1 MHAGDG
7 RRVQSA
13 CRKDV
18 PSMAKRVFLIVLDSF
33 GIGEMPDAAKFGDEG
48 SNTLAS
54 IVKSEKYATPML
66 QKMGLFNIEGVACG
80 KPAKR
85 PLAAFARL
93 AEVSAGKDTTTGH
106 WELAGAESA
115 KPLPVYPGGF
125 PIEVIRAFEEKT
137 GRKTLCN
144 KPYSGTDVI
153 RDYGEEHMRTGA
165 LIVYTSADSVFQV
178 AAHEKVVPLAEL
190 YRCCE
195 LAREMLDVGR
205 VIARPFTGTCAAD
218 FKRTPNRHDYSLKP
232 PRPTMLDGIHAA
244 GLDTI
249 GVGKIY
255 DIFAGQGVSE
265 KIRTTGNDNGM
276 EVTLE
281 LAKRDFSGLAF
292 INLVDFDMLYGHR
305 NDVDGYAAAATRF
318 DEYLVQLVKLLGPD
332 DLLLITADH
341 GCDPATPST
350 DHSREYVPLLAFGS
364 QVREGTNLGTRR
376 GFGCVACTVCD
387 YLGVPAKLDG
397 ESLLNDVLR

>member
-1 MHAGDG
+1 
-7 RRVQSA
+7 
-13 CRKDV
+13 
-18 PSMAKRVFLIVLDSF
+18 
-33 GIGEMPDAAKFGDEG
+33 
-48 SNTLAS
+48 
-54 IVKSEKYATPML
+54 
-66 QKMGLFNIEGVACG
+66 
-80 KPAKR
+80 
-85 PLAAFARL
+85 
-93 AEVSAGKDTTTGH
+93 
-106 WELAGAESA
+106 
-115 KPLPVYPGGF
+115 
-125 PIEVIRAFEEKT
+125 
-137 GRKTLCN
+137 
-144 KPYSGTDVI
+144 
-153 RDYGEEHMRTGA
+153 
-165 LIVYTSADSVFQV
+165 
-178 AAHEKVVPLAEL
+178 
-190 YRCCE
+190 
-195 LAREMLDVGR
+195 MLD
-205 VIARPFTGTCAAD
+205 A
-218 FKRTPNRHDYSLKP
+218 
-232 PRPTMLDGIHAA
+232 IHAA

-318 DEYLVQLVKLLGPD
+318 DEYLVQLVKPLGPD

-364 QVREGTNLGTRR
+364 QVREGTDLGTRR